1 MQNFEQ
7 DVFKLVVLNNGEF
20 GILDD
25 TARHQDTRRPD
36 AEHFLG
42 QTRDILVK
50 EHNELL
56 AKLEKLDQLITEADR
71 LTKLQNQRYGLD
83 S

>member
-1 MQNFEQ
+1 MKNYEE

-25 TARHQDTRRPD
+25 TARHQDQPRPD
-36 AEHFLG
+36 AEEFLPA
-42 QTRDILVK
+42 TRDLLVK

-56 AKLEKLDQLITEADR
+56 AKLEKLDLLVAEADR
-71 LTKLQNQRYGLD
+71 LIKLQNQRYGLD

>member
-25 TARHQDTRRPD
+25 TARHQDQPRPD
-36 AEHFLG
+36 AEEFLPA
-42 QTRDILVK
+42 TRDLLVK

-56 AKLEKLDQLITEADR
+56 DQLAVLQDHITEADR
-71 LTKLQNQRYGLD
+71 LINLQNQRYGLD